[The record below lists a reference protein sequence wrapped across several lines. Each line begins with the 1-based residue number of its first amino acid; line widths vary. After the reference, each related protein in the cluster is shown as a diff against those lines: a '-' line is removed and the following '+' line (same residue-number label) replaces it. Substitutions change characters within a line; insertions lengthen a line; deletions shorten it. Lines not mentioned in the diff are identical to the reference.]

1 VRYDVIFFAVQMHL
15 LTYVRVYSQ
24 IAAHLL
30 LLLVTWFVEDHVTSA
45 LPSEQRH
52 RHQHDTLRSRHAP
65 SADTPRSFDA
75 EVPFESEPSADTA
88 HQLGTA
94 RSRHAPSADTPPSF
108 DTEVPFLSERVA
120 FSDHRPV
127 SPPWSLD
134 RASASAELLSRA
146 GDGPSVNRTAPR
158 APPPRRHRR
167 SATAADGY
175 VTLPSH
181 PALLQPVCDSVS
193 EWV

>member
-1 VRYDVIFFAVQMHL
+1 VRYDVIFCAVQMHL
-15 LTYVRVYSQ
+15 LTYLRVYSQ

-65 SADTPRSFDA
+65 SADTPRSFD
-75 EVPFESEPSADTA
+75 
-88 HQLGTA
+88 
-94 RSRHAPSADTPPSF
+94 
-108 DTEVPFLSERVA
+108 TEVPFSSERVA